1 MVLIRFRKVAGQ
13 GSISY
18 HTGNIVRTR
27 SPSTR
32 RRYHSRMLHPIQ
44 IKTREHKP
52 VDKTVRSLESSMNAD
67 QEEAGEF
74 GREKIK
80 FMLEISV
87 MT

>member
-1 MVLIRFRKVAGQ
+1 
-13 GSISY
+13 
-18 HTGNIVRTR
+18 
-27 SPSTR
+27 
-32 RRYHSRMLHPIQ
+32 MLHPIQ